1 VFRLS
6 ELHQVLQ
13 AFVRLHTL
21 ALRYELLALCF
32 VLLHEWR
39 IGERRVFLLLG
50 PFRCTRRIDRAG
62 RGERR
67 KECHLRSSLLAH
79 LLGLLIELLLR
90 GPERL
95 DIRHELL
102 RVGLQLH
109 GDLLARH
116 GVVTRLGSGRICSRD
131 SRSPK

>member
-32 VLLHEWR
+32 VLLHERR
-39 IGERRVFLLLG
+39 IGERRVFLLLFRVLRDQRQLVG

-67 KECHLRSSLLAH
+67 KE
-79 LLGLLIELLLR
+79 
-90 GPERL
+90 
-95 DIRHELL
+95 
-102 RVGLQLH
+102 
-109 GDLLARH
+109 
-116 GVVTRLGSGRICSRD
+116 SR
-131 SRSPK
+131 PPTV